1 MLVQF
6 QCHFVDLGNVFVNP
20 CFFIREKIAVF
31 DCGDRLSFEEG
42 RAETTITK
50 AKSLT

>member
-1 MLVQF
+1 MLVRC

-20 CFFIREKIAVF
+20 CFFIYEEFPVF
-31 DCGDRLSFEEG
+31 DCGDPFSFEEG